1 MLLLPSQFLLHSPFP
16 DTPTSSFSTSVSK
29 EFFKQERL
37 GSYLATKINDQVERE
52 LLILEKRK
60 D

>member
-37 GSYLATKINDQVERE
+37 GSHLATKINDQVERE